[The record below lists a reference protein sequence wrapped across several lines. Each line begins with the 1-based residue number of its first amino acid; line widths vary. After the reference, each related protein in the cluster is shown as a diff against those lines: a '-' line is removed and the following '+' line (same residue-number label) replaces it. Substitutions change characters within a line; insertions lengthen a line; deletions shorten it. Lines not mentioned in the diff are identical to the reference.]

1 MSGLDQ
7 LLGNA
12 LSGGA
17 LAKIAGQLGTDEA
30 GAQGALS
37 AVLPQLLGRLQSNA
51 STTEGAEA
59 LQGALGQHDGSV
71 LDDVDGYL
79 DRGDQDG
86 SQDRF
91 VSKVFGA
98 DRDTTVNA
106 LAGQT
111 GFDMSKITSLI
122 GVLGPIVLAAMSKSG
137 AQAGGAGGLA
147 GVLGGLLGGG
157 GAGGMLGSLLG
168 AAGGGSGAAGGLG
181 GTKAASAGAGGVVG
195 KVSGML
201 DRDGDGNPMNDIQK
215 MAKSSMGQKLLGMLK
230 KKR

>member
-30 GAQGALS
+30 GAQSALS
-37 AVLPQLLGRLQSNA
+37 TVLPQLLGRLQSNA
-51 STTEGAEA
+51 STTEGADS

-147 GVLGGLLGGG
+147 SVLGGLLGGG

-168 AAGGGSGAAGGLG
+168 GPQAATTQVSTGGR
-181 GTKAASAGAGGVVG
+181 KAATAGAGGVVG

-215 MAKSSMGQKLLGMLK
+215 MAKSSIGQKLLGMLK